1 MTEDAVLP
9 FVLGVVLTALRRL
22 LPPGAAVGPAT
33 DLLTLPA
40 GSAPALDQLV
50 AAVEEALDVELA
62 PDLDVPSTFASPT
75 SLAVGLIRSVGPGRR
90 VRSS

>member
-9 FVLGVVLTALRRL
+9 FVLGVVLAALQRL

-40 GSAPALDQLV
+40 GHVLALDELI

-62 PDLDVPSTFASPT
+62 PDLAVPATFASPT
-75 SLAVGLIRSVGPGRR
+75 TLAVGLIRSVGPTRR